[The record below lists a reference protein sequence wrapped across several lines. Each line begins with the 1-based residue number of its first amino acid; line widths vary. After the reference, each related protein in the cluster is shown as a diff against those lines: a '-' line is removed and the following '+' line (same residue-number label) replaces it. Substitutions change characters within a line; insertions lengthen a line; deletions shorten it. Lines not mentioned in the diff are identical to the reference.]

1 MHKCNSLPLFVAQ
14 DGQVWI
20 KKKIK
25 LAFSKF
31 YLMVFVQEC
40 RGSLESTPLNVTEC
54 INWNLYYTDC
64 KPGEINPFSGAISF
78 DNIGLAWVAIFLVRN
93 VSF

>member
-1 MHKCNSLPLFVAQ
+1 MFSSGQLNSLYFKDNSVEKEFICSTEDSSGMHKCNSLPLFVAQ

-31 YLMVFVQEC
+31 YLMVFV
-40 RGSLESTPLNVTEC
+40 
-54 INWNLYYTDC
+54 
-64 KPGEINPFSGAISF
+64 
-78 DNIGLAWVAIFLVRN
+78 
-93 VSF
+93 